1 MFFSP
6 VQLVTESHISK
17 DINVQSPGLGSLRKQ
32 PTFREVAT

>member
-17 DINVQSPGLGSLRKQ
+17 DINAQSPGMGSLKKQ
-32 PTFREVAT
+32 PTFRKVAS